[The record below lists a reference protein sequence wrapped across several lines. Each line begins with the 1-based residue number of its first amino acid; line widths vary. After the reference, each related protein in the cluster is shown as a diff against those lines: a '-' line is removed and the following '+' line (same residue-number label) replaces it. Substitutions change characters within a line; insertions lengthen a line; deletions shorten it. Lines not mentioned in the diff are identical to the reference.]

1 MDTTTIIVI
10 VAVVVLV
17 GLFLFNRN
25 RPARRGTYDDKNTRS
40 SGSIGGGTRANDDP
54 EVRSS
59 GTIGGGTRGNN
70 SPQHSSGGSIGG
82 GPVSRPPQED
92 TPVSRSQPNIGANTR
107 EDFDRADR
115 NTRDLNEPI
124 RDSGVRTLPDLDI
137 SGERPTRGLNDNDDD
152 RLVGER
158 SARQRKESED
168 FKSGGSIG
176 GSSR

>member
-10 VAVVVLV
+10 VAVVVLI
-17 GLFLFNRN
+17 GLFLYNRN

-40 SGSIGGGTRANDDP
+40 SGSIGSGTRAHDDP
-54 EVRSS
+54 EVRSGGS
-59 GTIGGGTRGNN
+59 IGGGARGHN

-82 GPVSRPPQED
+82 GPVSRPVRED
-92 TPVSRSQPNIGANTR
+92 TPVTRTQPNTR
-107 EDFDRADR
+107 EDFDRVDR

-124 RDSGVRTLPDLDI
+124 HDNGVRTLPDLDI
-137 SGERPTRGLNDNDDD
+137 SGDHPNRDLNHNDDD
-152 RLVGER
+152 RLVRER
-158 SARQRKESED
+158 AARQRKDSED

>member
-1 MDTTTIIVI
+1 MRFAKDVDTTTIIVI
-10 VAVVVLV
+10 VAVVVLL

-40 SGSIGGGTRANDDP
+40 SGSIGGGTRAHDDP

-59 GTIGGGTRGNN
+59 
-70 SPQHSSGGSIGG
+70 GSIGG
-82 GPVSRPPQED
+82 GPVSRPSRED
-92 TPVSRSQPNIGANTR
+92 TPVTRTQPNTR
-107 EDFDRADR
+107 EDFDRVDR

-124 RDSGVRTLPDLDI
+124 RDNGVRTLPDLDI
-137 SGERPTRGLNDNDDD
+137 SGDHPTRDLNHNDDD
-152 RLVGER
+152 RLARER
-158 SARQRKESED
+158 AARQRKESED

>member
-40 SGSIGGGTRANDDP
+40 SGSIGGGSRAHDDP

-59 GTIGGGTRGNN
+59 GSIGGGTRGNN

-82 GPVSRPPQED
+82 GPVSRPP
-92 TPVSRSQPNIGANTR
+92 R
-107 EDFDRADR
+107 EDSPAARSNPNRREDVDRIDR
-115 NTRDLNEPI
+115 DTRDLNDPN
-124 RDSGVRTLPDLDI
+124 RGSSVRTLPDLDI
-137 SGERPTRGLNDNDDD
+137 QGDRSTRGLNDNDDD
-152 RLVGER
+152 RLVRER
-158 SARQRKESED
+158 SARQGKESED

>member
-40 SGSIGGGTRANDDP
+40 SGSIGGGARAHDDP

-59 GTIGGGTRGNN
+59 GSIGGGTRGNN

-82 GPVSRPPQED
+82 GPVSRPP
-92 TPVSRSQPNIGANTR
+92 R
-107 EDFDRADR
+107 EDADR
-115 NTRDLNEPI
+115 IDRDTRDLNDPN
-124 RDSGVRTLPDLDI
+124 RGSSVRTLPDLDI
-137 SGERPTRGLNDNDDD
+137 QGDRATRGLNDNEDD
-152 RLVGER
+152 RLVRER
-158 SARQRKESED
+158 SARQGKESED
-168 FKSGGSIG
+168 FKSGGSFG